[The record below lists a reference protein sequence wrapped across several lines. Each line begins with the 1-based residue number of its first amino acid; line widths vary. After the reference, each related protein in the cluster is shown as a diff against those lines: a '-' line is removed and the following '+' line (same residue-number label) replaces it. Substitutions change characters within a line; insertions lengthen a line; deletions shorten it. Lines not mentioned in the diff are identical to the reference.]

1 MILKTIYFPPS
12 IRWCWWW
19 RAKPGYF
26 NPVIDSRCP
35 VPGQQ
40 LNDHHYQQALSTRS
54 LLFPHHQC
62 RDHHHGVEPRSTIY
76 QDNFEDQE
84 TSFYCTKFWPAIY
97 FIVII
102 FYPSQLESQC
112 CSEDDVHTTW
122 VAAAE
127 PSQCQWHINTNSSLA
142 ITPRRQSYLP
152 CFVILFP
159 FINKRIRY
167 LCTSFFLFSSCSWLL
182 SAFNMVAEHSARQG

>member
-1 MILKTIYFPPS
+1 MFYEALSLYPVDRRS
-12 IRWCWWW
+12 SQQQWCWCQ
-19 RAKPGYF
+19 
-26 NPVIDSRCP
+26 RCKFW
-35 VPGQQ
+35 
-40 LNDHHYQQALSTRS
+40 LSTVWTSSHQYLQCSEWVFMQESSSVFSWSCCNLSS
-54 LLFPHHQC
+54 LC
-62 RDHHHGVEPRSTIY
+62 HGHIHLVRLASHRPCLRLRIRYSFPRSY
-76 QDNFEDQE
+76 
-84 TSFYCTKFWPAIY
+84 TSY
-97 FIVII
+97 
-102 FYPSQLESQC
+102 C

-167 LCTSFFLFSSCSWLL
+167 LCKNFFLFSSCSWRL
-182 SAFNMVAEHSARQG
+182 SAFNMVAEHSARQS